1 MNAADWLY
9 VDTAPE
15 LEALV
20 ARLHGSPWLAL
31 DTEFIRE
38 RTYYPQLCLIQIATP
53 ELIACIDPLALPDI
67 GPLLDMLFDPATLKV
82 LHAATQD
89 LEIFFHLRG
98 AVPQPVFDTQIAASL
113 LGHGEQVG
121 YGTLVESLLGITLD
135 KSQSR
140 TDWAR
145 RPLDAVQLAY
155 AADDVRHL
163 RTTYALLCDELD
175 RLGRRD
181 WLDQDFADICRA
193 QRYAPNPAEA
203 WRRIKGARTLRGVQL
218 AVLAKL
224 AEWRESQAMA
234 SDRPRKW
241 IAADELLLDLARVQ
255 PRDELQLGKLRTL
268 EAATARRHGAT
279 LLTLITEARA
289 LPKESWP
296 QLPPR
301 RQLAAEQEAL
311 VDAMMAVVRLRGL
324 QKGVSTAQLAA
335 RRELEQ
341 LIEGE
346 RDLPLL
352 HGWRAGVAGREVLD
366 LLEGRLALT
375 VDDGELRTLE
385 RAAYR

>member
-1 MNAADWLY
+1 MGTDWLY

-15 LEALV
+15 LDALA
-20 ARLHGSPWLAL
+20 ARLRGSPWLAL

-53 ELIACIDPLALPDI
+53 ELVACVDPLALPSI
-67 GPLLDMLFDPATLKV
+67 GPLLDVLFDPATVKV

-89 LEIFFHLRG
+89 LEIFYHLRG
-98 AVPQPVFDTQIAASL
+98 AVPYPVFDTQIAASL
-113 LGHGEQVG
+113 LGHGEQAG
-121 YGTLVESLLGITLD
+121 YGTLVESLLAITLD

-145 RPLDAVQLAY
+145 RPLDAAQLAY

-163 RTTYALLCDELD
+163 RTIYGLLLAELD
-175 RLGRRD
+175 RLDRRS
-181 WLDQDFADICRA
+181 WLDQDFTDLCRVE
-193 QRYAPNPAEA
+193 RYAPAPADT
-203 WRRIKGARTLRGVQL
+203 WRRIKGARMLRGAQL
-218 AVLAKL
+218 AVLARL
-224 AEWRESQAMA
+224 AEWREQQAMA
-234 SDRPRKW
+234 HDRPRKW
-241 IAADELLLDLARVQ
+241 IAPDDLLLDLARVQ
-255 PRDELQLGKLRTL
+255 PRDEAQLGRLRTL

-279 LLTLITEARA
+279 LLALVAEARA

-301 RQLAAEQEAL
+301 HQLAAEQEAL

-324 QKGVSTAQLAA
+324 QKGVSSAQLAT
-335 RRELEQ
+335 RRDLEQ
-341 LIEGE
+341 LVEGE

-366 LLEGRLALT
+366 LLEGRLALE
-375 VDDGELRTLE
+375 VEDGQLRT
-385 RAAYR
+385 RPRPA